1 MFNRQDGSNR
11 SYGLP
16 NRLRS
21 SWATKVSEIGQQALV
36 GAESAEESQGRKDH
50 GIPATYESMA
60 TKAWL
65 RKHGWAEGM
74 RDLGQQDPW
83 ICH

>member
-1 MFNRQDGSNR
+1 MCD
-11 SYGLP
+11 
-16 NRLRS
+16 NRLRIFLGMSRTLVRS

-36 GAESAEESQGRKDH
+36 GAEGAKESQGRKDH
-50 GIPATYESMA
+50 GIPATLPRRQRLWDT

-65 RKHGWAEGM
+65 GRAL